1 MKYIKNA
8 EVYKN
13 MVPKVK
19 NVEKKIAKD
28 LKWNAKNKYTSQ
40 NYYKKE
46 QGEATGKYEFV
57 MSHIEEFESLGF
69 EVVNHVDRID
79 SLTNVTL
86 SFVKGE

>member
-28 LKWNAKNKYTSQ
+28 LKWNAKNKYTKQAYSK
-40 NYYKKE
+40 NA
-46 QGEATGKYEFV
+46 QGENTGKYEFI

-69 EVVNHVDRID
+69 EVVSHVDKID
-79 SLTNVTL
+79 TLTNVTL